1 MAIYRMVDST
11 WNAGMFPRNS
21 FPKTPMRM
29 KFTPL
34 NASVARRS
42 THDTPPPPRRKM
54 NSEPAISVKQKVE
67 ETVINCCLG
76 CRDRIGWVG
85 YYCDGE
91 WSVVPFPYH

>member
-1 MAIYRMVDST
+1 
-11 WNAGMFPRNS
+11 
-21 FPKTPMRM
+21 
-29 KFTPL
+29 
-34 NASVARRS
+34 
-42 THDTPPPPRRKM
+42 M